1 MTVKFSTIAR
11 TNPQN
16 RTAPKKHYPQIKS
29 TGKTKLVDLAERAAE
44 MSTLSSADLA
54 AAVEAFL
61 TIIPREL
68 ADGNLVSL
76 GDFGTFSL
84 RIRSEGSDT
93 AEEVTSRNITNTLIT
108 FRPGKRFKQVLDNI
122 SYEKA

>member
-1 MTVKFSTIAR
+1 MY
-11 TNPQN
+11 
-16 RTAPKKHYPQIKS
+16 YPQIKS
-29 TGKTKLVDLAERAAE
+29 TGKTKLADLAERAAE

-54 AAVEAFL
+54 AAIEAFL